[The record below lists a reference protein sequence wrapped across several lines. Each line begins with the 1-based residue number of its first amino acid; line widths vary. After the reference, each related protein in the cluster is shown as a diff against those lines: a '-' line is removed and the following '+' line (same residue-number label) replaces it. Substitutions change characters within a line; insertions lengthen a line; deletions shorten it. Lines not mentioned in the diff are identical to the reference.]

1 MDYSDEEIAQMVKDA
16 IATKAPGMR
25 FLMPGQYTPLTTE
38 SRVTIG
44 FRIPCEYMG
53 ETELCNTAI
62 KNFINALA
70 DKAAEL
76 YNTGIHVINK
86 LEIEI
91 SVHRGEK
98 RIITRFYYDQSKQ
111 RFITLYCDHS
121 KQQTEMISS
130 ESVTHDLSELDLN
143 SV

>member
-25 FLMPGQYTPLTTE
+25 FMIPGQYTPLTTE
-38 SRVTIG
+38 SHMAIG

-53 ETELCNTAI
+53 ETELCNTGI

-70 DKAAEL
+70 DKACEL
-76 YNTGIHVINK
+76 YDIGIHVINK
-86 LEIEI
+86 LEIKI
-91 SVHRGEK
+91 SVYKREK

-111 RFITLYCDHS
+111 QSITLYCDHS